1 MFNFN
6 FLFQLF
12 NRPRR
17 ISWTRWLRC
26 TSPSG
31 LAKISSLSRVK
42 TPRCCGPIWPTNCQI
57 RSLFRSTLTKASFQK
72 CERKL
77 RKEVEN
83 WLIMTRRDITFR
95 HYRQIPTEMR
105 PNMQGITPMKWSLSH
120 SMFGGIISLVVEFG
134 DHKSIY
140 SWMVLPIQQ
149 GYQFFKIIKLAMPFL
164 DLITY
169 FKSNNQILC

>member
-120 SMFGGIISLVVEFG
+120 SMFGGIISLFVEFQTLVIINQFILEWSYQYSR
-134 DHKSIY
+134 DTNFSKSLN
-140 SWMVLPIQQ
+140 WQCN
-149 GYQFFKIIKLAMPFL
+149 FW
-164 DLITY
+164 T
-169 FKSNNQILC
+169 